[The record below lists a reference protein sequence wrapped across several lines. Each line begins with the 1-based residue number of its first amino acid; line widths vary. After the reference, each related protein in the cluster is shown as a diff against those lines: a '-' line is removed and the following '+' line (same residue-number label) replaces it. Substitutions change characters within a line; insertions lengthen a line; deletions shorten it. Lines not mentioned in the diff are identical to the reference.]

1 MTAKKCMTDVAYD
14 ILSNRQDAMPFK
26 DLWSEVSKET
36 GLGNDKVASF
46 YSDLSLDGRFISLEG
61 NNWDLKSH
69 RKFSETQIDLSA
81 IEVGDDNDGV
91 VYDDDGNIIE
101 EPEEDY

>member
-1 MTAKKCMTDVAYD
+1 MTAKKSMTEVAFE
-14 ILSNRQDAMPFK
+14 ILQNRKDAMPFK
-26 DLWSEVSKET
+26 ELWSEVSKET

-69 RKFSETQIDLSA
+69 RKFSETQIDLSE
-81 IEVGDDNDGV
+81 IEVDDDSDGV
-91 VYDDDGNIIE
+91 VYDDDGNIID